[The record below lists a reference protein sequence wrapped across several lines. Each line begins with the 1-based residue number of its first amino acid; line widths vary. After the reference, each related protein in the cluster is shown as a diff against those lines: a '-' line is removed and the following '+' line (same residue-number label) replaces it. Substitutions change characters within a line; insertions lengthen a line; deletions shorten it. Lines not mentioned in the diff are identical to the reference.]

1 MTRHLTDYRS
11 RAARALVLLHDE
23 KMREF
28 LEVWQQTKA
37 AQVRLPATPDAHYQS
52 LEHLLWHV
60 LNSSRIYMIR
70 MCAHLGLPDPESKPM
85 PDIENVEAQAG
96 AYLERLLAWW
106 RVPLAGVTDADMEPA
121 IYSPGMHYWIDAM
134 LEHAVMHPVRHSFQ
148 LRELMEA
155 QSQTGSGTR

>member
-1 MTRHLTDYRS
+1 MTKPLPNYRS

-28 LEVWQQTKA
+28 LDIWQRAKA
-37 AQVRLPATPDAHYQS
+37 AQVKLPATPDAHYQS

-60 LNSSRIYMIR
+60 LNSSATYMVR
-70 MCAHLGLPDPESKPM
+70 MCAHLNVPDPQPQPM
-85 PDIENVEAQAG
+85 PEIENVEAQAG
-96 AYLERLLAWW
+96 AYLDRLLGWW
-106 RVPLAGVTDADMEPA
+106 HVPLAGISDADMEPET
-121 IYSPGMHYWIDAM
+121 YTPGMHYWIDAM

-148 LRELMEA
+148 LRELLEA